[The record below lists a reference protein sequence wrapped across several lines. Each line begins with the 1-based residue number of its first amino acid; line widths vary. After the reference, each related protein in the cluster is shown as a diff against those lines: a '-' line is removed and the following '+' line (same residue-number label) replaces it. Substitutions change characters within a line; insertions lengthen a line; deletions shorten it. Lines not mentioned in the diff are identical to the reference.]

1 MRLSPADAVAMRG
14 KYAEMH
20 ALRLEHARGAEDATR
35 VRPRLSDL
43 ASRFP
48 GALREIDRLELAEI
62 ERRIVTLDAFV
73 GGAGAAEP
81 WMGAVARF
89 HRLARG
95 ALGAKRWLDRRRVVD
110 ASVFAAFEREVPT
123 LAFSEEIQSWRDE
136 LAAVAAPPGGR
147 VMNLVFLRL
156 ARELDVSEPAVREL
170 VFGRR
175 RVRDP
180 PTHSTGGPRRGR

>member
-1 MRLSPADAVAMRG
+1 MRLSASEAVAMRG
-14 KYAEMH
+14 KYVEMH
-20 ALRLEHARGAEDATR
+20 ALRVEHASGEEDTMR

-62 ERRIVTLDAFV
+62 ERRIATLDAFV
-73 GGAGAAEP
+73 QGAAAAEP

-95 ALGAKRWLDRRRVVD
+95 AIGAKRWLDRRRVVD
-110 ASVFAAFEREVPT
+110 DSVWAAFDREVPA
-123 LAFSEEIQSWRDE
+123 LAFSEEIDSWRDE
-136 LAAVAAPPGGR
+136 LASIAAPPGGR
-147 VMNLVFLRL
+147 VMDLVFQRL
-156 ARELDVSEPAVREL
+156 ARELDVTEPEAREL

-175 RVRDP
+175 RAR
-180 PTHSTGGPRRGR
+180 